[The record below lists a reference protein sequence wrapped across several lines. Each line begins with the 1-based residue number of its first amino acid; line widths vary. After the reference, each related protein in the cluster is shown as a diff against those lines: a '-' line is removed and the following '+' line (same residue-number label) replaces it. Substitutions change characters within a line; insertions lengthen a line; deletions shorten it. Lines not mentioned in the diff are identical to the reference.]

1 MRTFDYLK
9 YAMVMFCCVL
19 GMSLTSCDDDDD
31 DKKTGSLKVSTN
43 KIEMAPGAKSNVT
56 VRGGTAPYTA
66 SVRNTNIATAS
77 VSNTTVTVTGVNAGS
92 TTLTISDKNRK
103 NALVSI
109 TVKGA
114 ATGLTVDK
122 STVNVAVGKEE
133 TVNISGGTTPYT
145 ATSSSTATATAA
157 VSGQKVTIKGV
168 KAGTATITVTDKNKK
183 TASIKVTVK

>member
-1 MRTFDYLK
+1 MMMTTKDRLVEGQHQQDRN
-9 YAMVMFCCVL
+9 
-19 GMSLTSCDDDDD
+19 
-31 DKKTGSLKVSTN
+31 GSRGQVKRN
-43 KIEMAPGAKSNVT
+43 CKGRHGAVHGFRK
-56 VRGGTAPYTA
+56 
-66 SVRNTNIATAS
+66 NTNIATAS

-103 NALVSI
+103 TALVSI
-109 TVKGA
+109 TVKGI

-183 TASIKVTVK
+183 TVSIKVTVK